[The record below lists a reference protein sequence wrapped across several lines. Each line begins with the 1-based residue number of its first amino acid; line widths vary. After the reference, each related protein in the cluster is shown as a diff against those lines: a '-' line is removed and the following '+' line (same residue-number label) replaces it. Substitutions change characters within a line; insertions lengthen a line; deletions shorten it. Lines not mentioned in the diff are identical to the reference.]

1 MANASKIDYHNFDAT
16 AALTIAAWS
25 VAGRFMYEQATP
37 ETRMLIAQ
45 ALDEL
50 AGDLASRGVIYASKS
65 SCCLHNDQIVFEIMF
80 SETPSDVLKPKKVE
94 IRLNCG

>member
-16 AALTIAAWS
+16 AALKIAVWS
-25 VAGRFMYEQATP
+25 VVGRFMYEHATP
-37 ETRMLIAQ
+37 ETRTLIAQ

-65 SCCLHNDQIVFEIMF
+65 SCYLHNDQIVFEIAF
-80 SETPSDVLKPKKVE
+80 SETPSDVFKPKKVE
-94 IRLNCG
+94 ITLNCG

>member
-25 VAGRFMYEQATP
+25 VASRFRYEQATP

-50 AGDLASRGVIYASKS
+50 TGDLASRGVIYASKP
-65 SCCLHNDQIVFEIMF
+65 SCYLHNDQIVVEIVF
-80 SETPSDVLKPKKVE
+80 SETPSDVFKPKKVE
-94 IRLNCG
+94 ITLNYG

>member
-37 ETRMLIAQ
+37 ETRTLIAQ
-45 ALDEL
+45 SLDEL
-50 AGDLASRGVIYASKS
+50 ASDLTSRGVIYASKS
-65 SCCLHNDQIVFEIMF
+65 SCYLHNDQIVFEIVF
-80 SETPSDVLKPKKVE
+80 SEIPSDLFKPKKVE
-94 IRLNCG
+94 ITLNCG